1 MGLMILPG
9 GDGSPPKHAMTQWSA
24 ARHGTI
30 PMDGVGRTDARGDP
44 ARFCAR
50 QTSPAA
56 TFHFNRADVREAWKE
71 DGMIVVC
78 GEALVDMV
86 PSKCGAEDGYVPRPG
101 GSPSNVA
108 VGLARLEVPV
118 AFLGK
123 VSGDPFGRLLR
134 RHLETNAVDLRY
146 VVTGTEHTTLAFVA
160 RREGEEEEY
169 SFYAENSADR
179 NLRPQDLPATFAPGV
194 GGIHF
199 GSISLVLEPGAATL
213 EACMQRERGRLLIS
227 LDPNVRPFLIE
238 DAAAYRARLEG
249 WVATADFIK
258 VSAADLG
265 WLYPGVPVDR
275 MAREWLELGPVLVV
289 VTRGSQ
295 GSSAHGRRAEASA
308 APIAVKVVDT
318 VGAGDSFTSGA
329 LGWLH
334 RTGRLDR
341 TILAELSEVE
351 LGELLGYA
359 GLVSAFTCTRAGA
372 DPPSVAELAAFAKSR
387 A

>member
-1 MGLMILPG
+1 
-9 GDGSPPKHAMTQWSA
+9 
-24 ARHGTI
+24 
-30 PMDGVGRTDARGDP
+30 
-44 ARFCAR
+44 
-50 QTSPAA
+50 
-56 TFHFNRADVREAWKE
+56 
-71 DGMIVVC
+71 MIVVC

-86 PSKCGAEDGYVPRPG
+86 PSKCGTEDGYVPRPG

-108 VGLARLEVPV
+108 VGLARLEVAV

-123 VSGDPFGRLLR
+123 VSSDPFGRLLR
-134 RHLETNAVDLRY
+134 GHLETNAVDLRY
-146 VVTGTEHTTLAFVA
+146 VVTGTEHTTLAFVE
-160 RREGEEEEY
+160 RRPGEEEEY

-179 NLRPQDLPATFAPGV
+179 NLTPQELPATFAPEV
-194 GGIHF
+194 AGIHF
-199 GSISLVLEPGAATL
+199 GSIALVLEPGAATL
-213 EACMQRERGRLLIS
+213 EACMRRERGRLLIS
-227 LDPNVRPFLIE
+227 LDPNVRPFLIG
-238 DAAAYRARLEG
+238 DAAAYRVRLEG
-249 WVATADFIK
+249 WVATADLIK

-265 WLYPGVPVDR
+265 WLYPGVPADR
-275 MAREWLELGPVLVV
+275 VAREWLELGPALVV

-295 GSSAHGRRAEASA
+295 GSSAYGRRAEASA
-308 APIAVKVVDT
+308 APIPVKVVDT

-341 TILAELSEVE
+341 TPVAELSEVE

-372 DPPSVAELAAFAKSR
+372 DPPSQAELAAFARSR